1 MTTTVTPP
9 VAAPAPTSVRA
20 FLFDPGESLDEP
32 LRAHGTAGPLLA
44 PVRGRTPAADR
55 AVEHELA
62 TVVDDFL
69 GLDVLDLAAAGWRGH
84 AGLRSAARRTR
95 DLPGSEEVVAL
106 ARHRITSAH
115 RPYVDLYVDGAKIG
129 TLEVVL
135 NLALEVSGLVCVVRD
150 AFLTGISAGDCVVDV
165 GLAVQNTPIAERRGR
180 RLDLPGAFALRRPY
194 SLLTDEPPGSESPR
208 PAPPRPQDAPTVPGY
223 GTREGFGTR

>member
-1 MTTTVTPP
+1 MTATVIPP
-9 VAAPAPTSVRA
+9 VAAPTSVRS
-20 FLFDPGESLDEP
+20 FLLDAGEGLEGP

-69 GLDVLDLAAAGWRGH
+69 GLDVLDLVAGGWRGH

-106 ARHRITSAH
+106 ARHKITSTH
-115 RPYVDLYVDGAKIG
+115 RPYVDLYVDGAKLG
-129 TLEVVL
+129 TLEVEL
-135 NLALEVSGLVCVVRD
+135 NLVLWISGLVCVVRD
-150 AFLTGISAGDCVVDV
+150 ACLTAVRAGDCAVDV
-165 GLAVQNTPIAERRGR
+165 SLAVQSTPIAERRGS
-180 RLDLPGAFALRRPY
+180 RLDLPGAFALRRPVP
-194 SLLTDEPPGSESPR
+194 LLRDEPPG
-208 PAPPRPQDAPTVPGY
+208 PQEAPTIPGV
-223 GTREGFGTR
+223 GTM